1 MGFLSD
7 AKRGWRMGL
16 HGVRIVV
23 AEPELLAFPV
33 LSTGVLLVLGLLALL
48 ASPLVAV
55 VQSLASQGST
65 VAYVLLAAGAF
76 ISAFVVTTV
85 STFFAAGLVHC
96 AAMVFR
102 GEEPDVRD
110 GLAAAWRVK
119 EKIIVWGLIAAT
131 VSIVVR
137 AIERQGRGG
146 QIVAAIFGVT
156 WGLLTYFIVP
166 VMVLEDVG
174 VRAMFGESARAF
186 RERWGEYAGASVGVG
201 VVFFLGILA
210 AIGVLVLAGILFSFS
225 STLTILLV
233 LAVFL
238 FFLLLL
244 PAGQAITGVVKT
256 ALYIYARDG
265 TVPEEF
271 ADENFDEIFVE
282 GKQRRRPPTG
292 QI

>member
-1 MGFLSD
+1 MGLLSD
-7 AKRGWRMGL
+7 AKRGWRIGL

-33 LSTGVLLVLGLLALL
+33 LSTGVLLGLGLLALL

-55 VQSLASQGST
+55 VQSLAGEGS
-65 VAYVLLAAGAF
+65 YVLLALGAF
-76 ISAFVVTTV
+76 VSAFVVTTV

-201 VVFFLGILA
+201 VVFFLVILA
-210 AIGVLVLAGILFSFS
+210 AIGILVLAGILFSFS

-233 LAVFL
+233 LGVFL

-265 TVPEEF
+265 TVPDEF
-271 ADENFDEIFVE
+271 TGENFDEIFGE
-282 GKQRRRPPTG
+282 EQRRRGPPTG

>member
-1 MGFLSD
+1 MGLLSD
-7 AKRGWRMGL
+7 VKRGWRMGI

-33 LSTGVLLVLGLLALL
+33 LSTGVLLVIGLFALL

-55 VQSLASQGST
+55 VQSLAGEGS
-65 VAYVLLAAGAF
+65 YVLLAVGAF

-102 GEEPDVRD
+102 GEDPDVRD
-110 GLAAAWRVK
+110 GLHAAWRVK
-119 EKIIVWGLIAAT
+119 EKIVVWGLIAAT
-131 VSIVVR
+131 VSLVVR

-146 QIVAAIFGVT
+146 RIVAAIFGVT

-174 VRAMFGESARAF
+174 AREMFGESARAF

-201 VVFFLGILA
+201 VVFFLVILA
-210 AIGVLVLAGILFSFS
+210 AIGILVLGLVVFSFS
-225 STLTILLV
+225 STLSIVLV
-233 LAVFL
+233 LAFFL
-238 FFLLLL
+238 FVLLLL

-271 ADENFDEIFVE
+271 TGENFDEIFQE
-282 GKQRRRPPTG
+282 RALRRGPQTG

>member
-1 MGFLSD
+1 VG
-7 AKRGWRMGL
+7 
-16 HGVRIVV
+16 
-23 AEPELLAFPV
+23 
-33 LSTGVLLVLGLLALL
+33 
-48 ASPLVAV
+48 V
-55 VQSLASQGST
+55 VQSLAGEGS
-65 VAYVLLAAGAF
+65 YVLLAVGAF
-76 ISAFVVTTV
+76 VSAFIVTTV

-119 EKIIVWGLIAAT
+119 EKIVLWGLLAAT
-131 VSIVVR
+131 VSLVVR

-166 VMVLEDVG
+166 VMVLEDVDA
-174 VRAMFGESARAF
+174 RAMFGESARAF

-201 VVFFLGILA
+201 VVFFLVILA
-210 AIGVLVLAGILFSFS
+210 AIGVLVLGLVLFSFS
-225 STLTILLV
+225 STLSILLV
-233 LAVFL
+233 LAFFL

-265 TVPEEF
+265 MVPEEF
-271 ADENFDEIFVE
+271 TGEDFDEIFGE
-282 GKQRRRPPTG
+282 RARRRGPQPG

>member
-1 MGFLSD
+1 MGVLSD

-16 HGVRIVV
+16 HGVHIVV

-33 LSTGVLLVLGLLALL
+33 MSTGILLLLGLLALL

-55 VQSLASQGST
+55 VQSLAGQGT
-65 VAYVLLAAGAF
+65 PVAYGLLAVGAF
-76 ISAFVVTTV
+76 VSAFVVTTV

-96 AAMVFR
+96 SAMVFR

-119 EKIIVWGLIAAT
+119 EKIVAWGLVAAT
-131 VSIVVR
+131 VSVIIR

-166 VMVLEDVG
+166 VIVLEDVG
-174 VRAMFGESARAF
+174 TRAMFGASARAF

-201 VVFFLGILA
+201 VVFFLVILTA
-210 AIGVLVLAGILFSFS
+210 VGVLVLAGILFSYS

-233 LAVFL
+233 LGAFL

-256 ALYIYARDG
+256 ALYIYAREG
-265 TVPEEF
+265 TIPEAFTGE
-271 ADENFDEIFVE
+271 DFDEIFGE
-282 GKQRRRPPTG
+282 EQRRRGPPTG

>member
-1 MGFLSD
+1 MGLLSD

-23 AEPELLAFPV
+23 AEPELLVFPV
-33 LSTGVLLVLGLLALL
+33 LSTGVLLGLGLLALL

-55 VQSLASQGST
+55 VQSLAGQGS
-65 VAYVLLAAGAF
+65 YVLLALGAF
-76 ISAFVVTTV
+76 VSAFVVTTV
-85 STFFAAGLVHC
+85 STFFAAGLVYC

-119 EKIIVWGLIAAT
+119 EKILVWGLIAAT

-201 VVFFLGILA
+201 VVFFLVILA
-210 AIGVLVLAGILFSFS
+210 AIGILVLAGILFSFS

-233 LAVFL
+233 LGGFL

-265 TVPEEF
+265 TVPDEF
-271 ADENFDEIFVE
+271 TRENFDEIFGE
-282 GKQRRRPPTG
+282 EQRRRGPPTG